1 MHGLF
6 LGLVAAALGGA
17 VGVVAGACLGQVD
30 GLPGVDVP
38 WTATAG
44 TLVVVLVLAPVAGW
58 LVTPSR
64 LDLSRRT
71 A

>member
-1 MHGLF
+1 
-6 LGLVAAALGGA
+6 VSGA
-17 VGVVAGACLGQVD
+17 SLGQLD
-30 GLPGVDVP
+30 GRPGVDVP
-38 WTATAG
+38 WMATVG